1 MRMRQ
6 SLADLEEAFAEEI
19 SLERTRR
26 AQMRRSAAA
35 RAQQRDL
42 ARRHKH
48 GSVRFVMLV
57 LSVIATCVVVTI
69 VMFRVL
75 YILLG

>member
-6 SLADLEEAFAEEI
+6 SLADMEQAFAEEI

-35 RAQQRDL
+35 RAQQRDI

-48 GSVRFVMLV
+48 GSMRYAMLV
-57 LSVIATCVVVTI
+57 VSVIATCVAVTI
-69 VMFRVL
+69 AMFRVL
-75 YILLG
+75 YILG